1 MPRIQFG
8 WTMPPGMPDRSMRK
22 DYLDFVNRGL
32 DLVKDRFDSAWIVDH
47 FQFDNRDV
55 AEAWTTLS
63 YIAALHPEFDY
74 GHAVLCQSFRNPAL
88 VAKMAATL
96 QNLSGGRFILG
107 LGAGWKEDEYKA
119 YGYDFPSAGV
129 RVDQLEEYIHV
140 IKALWTEE
148 KATYLGEHYRVEDA
162 WFEPKP
168 ETLPPIMIGAMQ
180 PRMIGVAALHA
191 DWWNVSWTNIED
203 YKKMV
208 ELSEQACEKLGRDPK
223 SLRRTWFGGCLCAPT
238 EAELTELMGGRPFNP
253 DGISGTPQQVIDQ
266 MGAFMDLGVDYFMLG
281 AAGVPKLTTL
291 ETLLSDVIPEL
302 DKRG

>member
-1 MPRIQFG
+1 MTRIQFG
-8 WTMPPGMPDRSMRK
+8 WTMPLGMPDKSMRK
-22 DYLDFVNRGL
+22 DHLDFINRGL
-32 DLVKDRFDSAWIVDH
+32 ELVKSRFDSAWIVDH
-47 FQFDNRDV
+47 FQFDDRDV
-55 AEAWTTLS
+55 AEAWTALS
-63 YIAALHPEFDY
+63 YVAALHPEFQF
-74 GHAVLCQSFRNPAL
+74 GHAVLCQSFRNPGL

-140 IKALWTEE
+140 IKTLWTEE
-148 KATYLGEHYRVEDA
+148 KGTYLGEHYRVEDA

-168 ETLPPIMIGAMQ
+168 DPLPTIMVGAMQ
-180 PRMIGVAALHA
+180 PRMIALAALHA

-238 EAELTELMGGRPFNP
+238 EAELEELMGGHKFNP
-253 DGISGTPQQVIDQ
+253 DGIMGTPQQVIDQ
-266 MGAFMDLGVDYFMLG
+266 MGAFMDLGVDYFMFG
-281 AAGVPKLTTL
+281 AAGIPKLTTL
-291 ETLLSDVIPEL
+291 ETLMSDVIPEL